1 MQEKNK
7 FFNFF
12 SLVNSIN
19 RGQIEEVDMEGE
31 EAILWMIWQELWAV
45 EGGYPEGVEE
55 DPQLEE
61 ARNN

>member
-1 MQEKNK
+1 M
-7 FFNFF
+7 
-12 SLVNSIN
+12 NSIN

-31 EAILWMIWQELWAV
+31 EAILWMIWLELWAV

>member
-1 MQEKNK
+1 M
-7 FFNFF
+7 
-12 SLVNSIN
+12 NSIN

-55 DPQLEE
+55 DPRPHLEE
-61 ARNN
+61 ARNNLNFTYINKR